1 MEFVLLGV
9 AIFII
14 GIFAGFGIGKMKY
27 RQWPIGDLRID
38 QSDPDSP
45 PNLFLELD
53 ANVPAIMA
61 KKSVMFR
68 VKVEDFIPHE

>member
-1 MEFVLLGV
+1 MEIVLFGAVL
-9 AIFII
+9 FII
-14 GIFAGFGIGKMKY
+14 GIFTGFGIGKMKY

-53 ANVPAIMA
+53 AYVPVSPP
-61 KKSVMFR
+61 SV
-68 VKVEDFIPHE
+68 PTGPAASAPAPP